1 MIADE
6 IKKAGQATID
16 QSTDLL
22 TYRLTDTWTT
32 YSGEHNV
39 LAALAC
45 DTGGSYWY
53 DGDYG
58 EWNVTFTQDVCRY
71 NGTPV
76 KTYLYRDHSDG
87 EYTSYEVYD
96 FNDNQLYY
104 SEDTEPTSFTV
115 RQIEFQNN
123 KQSFQLLSSG
133 QPTYTDDYFGNT
145 NYSEAGLFNTSAV
158 PSKRLCFSIYRRYLV
173 GVSYGE
179 KRTLKTIN
187 SGSGCVM
194 LMINAVQSDN
204 YDWSSA
210 SLPSA
215 WGRVYAHITTYS
227 GTNILYR
234 DVRFNYYN
242 PGNMMVILQPY
253 QKAEVYVS
261 VGVNQGQTTNVLCT
275 IQEISL

>member
-6 IKKAGQATID
+6 IKKAGQSTID

-22 TYRLTDTWTT
+22 TYKLTDTWTT

-53 DGDYG
+53 NGDFG
-58 EWNVTFTQDVCRY
+58 EWNVIFTQDVCRY
-71 NGTPV
+71 NGIPV
-76 KTYLYRDHSDG
+76 KTYLYRDYGDG
-87 EYTSYEVYD
+87 EYTSYEVYG

-104 SEDTEPTSFTV
+104 SEDTEPTSFTI

-133 QPTYTDDYFGNT
+133 QPTYTDDYYGKT
-145 NYSEAGLFNTSAV
+145 NYSEAGLLNTDTV
-158 PSKRLCFSIYRRYLV
+158 PSKNSCSSIYRRYLV

-179 KRTLKTIN
+179 SRTLDTIYSNN
-187 SGSGCVM
+187 SCVM

-204 YDWSSA
+204 YDWSGA
-210 SLPSA
+210 YLPSA
-215 WGRVYAHITTYS
+215 GGTVYANITTYS
-227 GTNILYR
+227 GTHILNR

-242 PGNMMVILQPY
+242 PGNMMVILQPN
-253 QKAEVYVS
+253 QKAKVYVR

-275 IQEISL
+275 IQEITL